1 MSLKAVMKQ
10 YEKCQECAY
19 VDDCPER
26 EDKIMAAFRSIGSD
40 VTCEPNN
47 EKEINSNEE

>member
-10 YEKCQECAY
+10 YAKCQECAY

-26 EDKIMAAFRSIGSD
+26 EDKIMAAFRSSESD
-40 VTCEPNN
+40 VSCEHNN
-47 EKEINSNEE
+47 EKETNSNEE